1 VHLLHGDVS
10 DKARV
15 TAHAT
20 APDVGHPAATRDLEK
35 LVAASDDHARA
46 RIVGHLVFI
55 FAQTLGEESRANGKL
70 EYMESSPGLG
80 RFAEVVARDDF
91 SLDHATLL
99 IGAWEYPTRDL
110 DAYRAMLDDIAERA
124 APDVERA
131 ADGAERAHAIS
142 GWLFERMGFAGN
154 LEDYYDPRNSFLCE
168 VIDRR
173 IGIPISLSVVYL
185 EVARRV
191 GVLAQGVNF
200 PGHFLVRVAIED
212 AWLFLDPYS
221 GGRALAPADLE
232 QLLRKT
238 TTPTAVLEPS
248 VIAAASKRQIVARML
263 VNLAGIYGRNGD
275 LPRSLDVLERL
286 AILEPQNPRIARDL
300 AQLRERVDGLN

>member
-1 VHLLHGDVS
+1 
-10 DKARV
+10 
-15 TAHAT
+15 
-20 APDVGHPAATRDLEK
+20 
-35 LVAASDDHARA
+35 
-46 RIVGHLVFI
+46 
-55 FAQTLGEESRANGKL
+55 
-70 EYMESSPGLG
+70 
-80 RFAEVVARDDF
+80 
-91 SLDHATLL
+91 
-99 IGAWEYPTRDL
+99 
-110 DAYRAMLDDIAERA
+110 MLDDIAQRCS
-124 APDVERA
+124 PDVARA
-131 ADGAERAHAIS
+131 PNGIGRARAIS
-142 GWLFERMGFAGN
+142 EHLFDRLGFVGN
-154 LEDYYDPRNSFLCE
+154 TSDYYDPKNSFLCE

-173 IGIPISLSVVYL
+173 QGIPISLSVVYL

-212 AWLFLDPYS
+212 AWLFLDPYTR
-221 GGRALAPADLE
+221 GRTLTPADLE
-232 QLLRKT
+232 ELLRKT

-286 AILEPQNPRIARDL
+286 AVLEPSNPRIARDL

>member
-1 VHLLHGDVS
+1 
-10 DKARV
+10 
-15 TAHAT
+15 
-20 APDVGHPAATRDLEK
+20 
-35 LVAASDDHARA
+35 
-46 RIVGHLVFI
+46 
-55 FAQTLGEESRANGKL
+55 
-70 EYMESSPGLG
+70 
-80 RFAEVVARDDF
+80 
-91 SLDHATLL
+91 
-99 IGAWEYPTRDL
+99 
-110 DAYRAMLDDIAERA
+110 MLDDIARRA
-124 APDVERA
+124 TPDVERA
-131 ADGAERAHAIS
+131 PSGIARARVIS
-142 GWLFERMGFAGN
+142 DWLFDRMGFAGN
-154 LEDYYDPRNSFLCE
+154 LDDYYDPRNSFLCE

-173 IGIPISLSVVYL
+173 MGIPISLSVLYL

-221 GGRALAPADLE
+221 GGRSLTPADLE

-286 AILEPQNPRIARDL
+286 AILEPQNPRLARDL

>member
-1 VHLLHGDVS
+1 
-10 DKARV
+10 
-15 TAHAT
+15 
-20 APDVGHPAATRDLEK
+20 
-35 LVAASDDHARA
+35 
-46 RIVGHLVFI
+46 
-55 FAQTLGEESRANGKL
+55 
-70 EYMESSPGLG
+70 MELSPGLS
-80 RFAEVVARDDF
+80 RFAEVVGRDDF
-91 SLDHATLL
+91 TLDQAALL
-99 IGAWEYPTRDL
+99 IGAWEYPERDV
-110 DAYRAMLDDIAERA
+110 DEYRDMLDGIARRV
-124 APDVERA
+124 APEVERA
-131 ADGAERAHAIS
+131 PDGIGRARAIS
-142 GWLFERMGFAGN
+142 EHLFDRLGYTGN
-154 LEDYYDPRNSFLCE
+154 HDNYYDPRNTFLCE

-173 IGIPISLSVVYL
+173 IGIPITLSVLYL

-212 AWLFLDPYS
+212 AWLFLDPFS
-221 GGRALAPADLE
+221 RGRVMTPADLE

-286 AILEPQNPRIARDL
+286 AILEPSNPRIARDL

>member
-1 VHLLHGDVS
+1 MEPSAGL
-10 DKARV
+10 
-15 TAHAT
+15 
-20 APDVGHPAATRDLEK
+20 
-35 LVAASDDHARA
+35 
-46 RIVGHLVFI
+46 
-55 FAQTLGEESRANGKL
+55 SRF
-70 EYMESSPGLG
+70 S
-80 RFAEVVARDDF
+80 EVVGRDDF
-91 SLDHATLL
+91 QLDHAALL
-99 IGAWEYPTRDL
+99 IGAWDYPQRDL
-110 DAYRAMLDDIAERA
+110 DAYRALLDGIASSVKPEVARA
-124 APDVERA
+124 PNGTARA
-131 ADGAERAHAIS
+131 RAIS
-142 GWLFERMGFAGN
+142 DYLFNRMGYSGN
-154 LEDYYDPRNSFLCE
+154 TDDYYDPKNSFLAE

-173 IGIPISLSVVYL
+173 TGIPISLSVLYL

-212 AWLFLDPYS
+212 AWLFIDPYS
-221 GGRALAPADLE
+221 QGNVLTPVDLE
-232 QLLRKT
+232 ALLRKT

-286 AILEPQNPRIARDL
+286 AVLEPSNPRIARDL

>member
-1 VHLLHGDVS
+1 MS
-10 DKARV
+10 NAR
-15 TAHAT
+15 
-20 APDVGHPAATRDLEK
+20 PAASER
-35 LVAASDDHARA
+35 ARA
-46 RIVGHLVFI
+46 ISDHLFGR
-55 FAQTLGEESRANGKL
+55 LG
-70 EYMESSPGLG
+70 
-80 RFAEVVARDDF
+80 FC
-91 SLDHATLL
+91 
-99 IGAWEYPTRDL
+99 
-110 DAYRAMLDDIAERA
+110 
-124 APDVERA
+124 
-131 ADGAERAHAIS
+131 
-142 GWLFERMGFAGN
+142 GN
-154 LEDYYDPRNSFLCE
+154 EDDYYDPRNSFLCE

-173 IGIPISLSVVYL
+173 RGIPISLSVVYL

-221 GGRALAPADLE
+221 GGRELTPSDLE
-232 QLLRKT
+232 DLLRKT

-286 AILEPQNPRIARDL
+286 AILEPANPRIARDL

>member
-1 VHLLHGDVS
+1 MEPSQGLARFSDV
-10 DKARV
+10 V
-15 TAHAT
+15 T
-20 APDVGHPAATRDLEK
+20 
-35 LVAASDDHARA
+35 
-46 RIVGHLVFI
+46 
-55 FAQTLGEESRANGKL
+55 
-70 EYMESSPGLG
+70 
-80 RFAEVVARDDF
+80 RDDF
-91 SLDHATLL
+91 QLDHAALL
-99 IGAWEYPTRDL
+99 IGAWDFPRRDL
-110 DAYRAMLDDIAERA
+110 ETYREMLDGIATQVR
-124 APDVERA
+124 PDVARA
-131 ADGAERAHAIS
+131 PNGIARARAIS
-142 GWLFERMGFAGN
+142 DWLFDRLGYSGN
-154 LEDYYDPRNSFLCE
+154 TDDYYDPKNSFLAE

-173 IGIPISLSVVYL
+173 TGIPISLSVLYL

-221 GGRALAPADLE
+221 RGAVLTPADLE
-232 QLLRKT
+232 NLLRKT

-263 VNLAGIYGRNGD
+263 VNLAGIYGRHGD

-286 AILEPQNPRIARDL
+286 AVLEPSNPRIARDL